1 MKLGLQRLHYID
13 VLNCIAIIFVLLLHS
28 SQLAHFGT
36 LKDSN
41 FIITEIMQC
50 LFIPAV
56 YIFFMNSGATL
67 LDYRDKYDT
76 KTFYKKR
83 LKRVLIP
90 FLFWS
95 AFYYLFN
102 SRFHS
107 FPGPIFQENIGIK
120 SFLEQF
126 LNNNINNLFW
136 FFYSIIALYVVT
148 PVFSVLAKEH
158 RNVLFGMVVIYF
170 VFTDLLTYLGKIIN
184 INFLTKFID
193 QPLLTSSFLGYFIIG
208 YLIKENYFNRKC
220 ENILIL
226 VGLLCLLLN
235 ILNVLTG
242 LRYSFLGNIGPFL
255 YSVGLYI
262 FIKRLVNHTNYNY
275 KIAQWLS
282 GSSLGIYILH
292 PIFYAIFD
300 KLIYKTSAG
309 NWKDYLITLN
319 SPLHIF
325 LMPFAVYIVIA
336 IPLHYLKKLK
346 LVKTIIP

>member
-1 MKLGLQRLHYID
+1 MNYID

-36 LKDSN
+36 SKDSN
-41 FIITEIMQC
+41 FAVTEIIQC

-67 LDYRDKYDT
+67 LDYRDKYGT
-76 KTFYKKR
+76 KEFYKKR
-83 LKRVLIP
+83 FKRVLIP
-90 FLFWS
+90 FIFWS
-95 AFYYLFN
+95 IFYYLLN

-107 FPGPIFQENIGIK
+107 FPGPIFQENVGIK
-120 SFLEQF
+120 NFLEQF

-136 FFYSIIALYVVT
+136 FFYSIIALYLVT
-148 PVFSVLAKEH
+148 PIFSVLVKKH
-158 RNVLFGMVVIYF
+158 RNVLFGVVVVYF
-170 VFTDLLTYLGKIIN
+170 VFTDLITYLGKLIN
-184 INFLTKFID
+184 INFLTKYIN
-193 QPLLTSSFLGYFIIG
+193 QPLLTSSYLGYFVIG
-208 YLIKENYFNRKC
+208 YLIKENYFNRKS
-220 ENILIL
+220 ENILII
-226 VGLLCLLLN
+226 VGFACLLLN

-242 LRYSFLGNIGPFL
+242 LKYSFLGNIGPFL

-262 FIKRLVNHTNYNY
+262 LIKRFVNHHTNYNY

-300 KLIYKTSAG
+300 KVVYKTSAG
-309 NWKDYLITLN
+309 NWKEYLITLN

-325 LMPFAVYIVIA
+325 LMPFVVYIIIA
-336 IPLHYLKKLK
+336 IPLHYLKKSK
-346 LVKTIIP
+346 LIKTIIP

>member
-1 MKLGLQRLHYID
+1 MKDSKSKEKRLHYID
-13 VLNCIAIIFVLLLHS
+13 VLNCIAILFVLLLHS
-28 SQLAHFGT
+28 SQLANFGT
-36 LKDSN
+36 TSDSN
-41 FIITEIMQC
+41 FIVTEIMQC

-67 LDYRDKYDT
+67 LDYREKYET

-90 FLFWS
+90 
-95 AFYYLFN
+95 
-102 SRFHS
+102 
-107 FPGPIFQENIGIK
+107 
-120 SFLEQF
+120 F

-136 FFYSIIALYVVT
+136 FFYSIIALYLVT
-148 PVFSVLAKEH
+148 PIFSVLAKKY
-158 RNVLFGMVVIYF
+158 RNVLFGVVIVYF
-170 VFTDLLTYLGKIIN
+170 VFTDLMTYLGKLIN

-208 YLIKENYFNRKC
+208 YLIKENYFNRKY

-275 KIAQWLS
+275 KTAQWLS

-300 KLIYKTSAG
+300 KLVYKTSSG
-309 NWKDYLITLN
+309 DWKEYLITLN

-325 LMPFAVYIVIA
+325 LMPFVVYIVIA

>member
-1 MKLGLQRLHYID
+1 MKPELQRLHYID

-28 SQLAHFGT
+28 SQLAHFGIS
-36 LKDSN
+36 KDSN
-41 FIITEIMQC
+41 FIVTEIMQC

-107 FPGPIFQENIGIK
+107 FPGPIFQEDIGIK
-120 SFLEQF
+120 NFLEQF

-148 PVFSVLAKEH
+148 PVVSVLAKKH

-170 VFTDLLTYLGKIIN
+170 VFTDLLTYLGKLIN

-193 QPLLTSSFLGYFIIG
+193 QPLLTSSFLGYFIVG
-208 YLIKENYFNRKC
+208 YLIKENYFNRKY

-226 VGLLCLLLN
+226 VGFLCLLLN

-242 LRYSFLGNIGPFL
+242 LKYSFLGNVGPFL

-262 FIKRLVNHTNYNY
+262 LIKRLVKHNNYSY

-325 LMPFAVYIVIA
+325 LMPFVVYIIIA

-346 LVKTIIP
+346 LVKIIIP